1 MSETSD
7 LIYNDCNAVEII
19 PSLVNMM
26 NAECLWG
33 DMNKLSYES
42 RLMCMMFDH
51 WSEVFLELD
60 GCPDILNELR
70 SEFKCTDNESKSCDK
85 ILNKI
90 RRLSG
95 GKKKLFEHYMT
106 YDQMKC
112 NHQDIAELFKRITE
126 GTFIRKKTKT
136 DSKGNQK
143 TLIYKYDDT
152 SQLWD
157 NTADLKCY
165 FISVMNAYMDRLCQ
179 TSEKILNKKA
189 FEENYN
195 EKDKDEKDIYF
206 KRQASYRSFVKCN
219 SHINA
224 IIDIFKSILPQEDTL
239 FDLSPEYDK
248 IISFKNGIYNLDT
261 NQFRRRDITDR
272 FTEALEWDYS
282 KTYNNIFFDDINQF
296 FTKLQP
302 DPEQRTFTI
311 SFLKYCLRG
320 GNPQAL
326 YKMNIGYTARNGKT
340 TEMNIF
346 ESAFPMYTEKLHR
359 SIFNVGCPKFH
370 KYAHKLVT
378 RPIRLAYIN
387 ELDESKLDEEI
398 LKDFSDDSSL
408 LNVEEMYGTMCENQ
422 RIQCKLITTS
432 NKDPNLKLDGGLMAR
447 IKIQKYES
455 RFVQTSEVD
464 ESKHW
469 YLVDPTWVTSRFS
482 QDAYKLAFFHF
493 LLSHGNVPVMTPE
506 ANVSLV
512 KEQLDENDDF
522 LPKLQ
527 QYFVIT
533 KDPSHKVSHLELQRY
548 FSDMPV
554 RVLNGHLKR
563 LGIEYDKNG
572 MTNSIRKVYRGI
584 RKYTQAELCEIEGD
598 ENPE

>member
-7 LIYNDCNAVEII
+7 SDDDTLNPIEIN
-19 PSLVNMM
+19 PTLVNHIQ
-26 NAECLWG
+26 AAKLWG
-33 DMNKLSYES
+33 DFDTRSIEVKEKF
-42 RLMCMMFDH
+42 MMFEH
-51 WSEVFLELD
+51 WSEVFSDLGGSPKTQAKLRLEFE
-60 GCPDILNELR
+60 NTETEL
-70 SEFKCTDNESKSCDK
+70 KNCDK
-85 ILNKI
+85 ILNEI
-90 RRLSG
+90 RKLPG
-95 GKKKLFEHYMT
+95 GKKKVFEHHMK

-112 NHQDIAELFKRITE
+112 NHQDIAELFKRLTE
-126 GTFIRKKTKT
+126 GSFIRKKTKT

-143 TLIYKYDDT
+143 TLIYKYNDT
-152 SQLWD
+152 LQLWD
-157 NTADLKCY
+157 NTADLKNY
-165 FISVMNAYMDRLCQ
+165 FLTVMNAYMDRLCR
-179 TSEKILNKKA
+179 TGEKILNKKA

-206 KRQASYRSFVKCN
+206 KQRSKYRSFVKCN

-224 IIDIFKSILPQEDTL
+224 ILDIFKSILPQEDTL

-248 IISFKNGIYNLDT
+248 YISFKNGIYNLDT
-261 NQFRRRDITDR
+261 GKFRARDISDR
-272 FTEALEWDYS
+272 FTESLDWDYRE
-282 KTYNNIFFDDINQF
+282 TYSNSCFDDINQF

-370 KYAHKLVT
+370 KYAHTLVT

-398 LKDFSDDSSL
+398 LKDFSDDSST

-432 NKDPNLKLDGGLMAR
+432 NKDPNLKLDGGLMSR

-469 YLVDPTWVTSRFS
+469 YLVDPTWVKSRFT

-493 LLSHGNVPVMTPE
+493 LLSKGNVPVITPE
-506 ANVSLV
+506 ANTLLV

-533 KDPSHKVSHLELQRY
+533 KDQNDKVSHFELQRC
-548 FSDMPV
+548 FSDMSV

-584 RKYTQAELCEIEGD
+584 RKYTPNELLEMNGD
-598 ENPE
+598 DDPE